1 MPLKKN
7 LIFLAVITAIII
19 LLALSVLQL
28 HWADTLVIDQAVNRV
43 KKNINAAWHVLN
55 DQQGKIT
62 IIAKLLANS
71 PEFSQYENRSV
82 LHKQTILH
90 NVKEQWGL
98 DLLAV
103 FDENGKSLS
112 NLAEPV
118 SESIIKRFVTQ
129 SLQESLSGYADISSE
144 VLEQEHESLRE
155 NCSIR
160 GKIVDALFIFT
171 VVPRRNSAGK
181 PGGVM
186 LAGIRLNNSTTLLDQ
201 IQNDFFKDEL
211 YKGKRIGTAT
221 IFSGPLRVATTVL
234 LDNGERATGTLV
246 SGEVENQVLKRGIPW
261 TGRAEVVDTWY
272 LSRYEPIRNPSGK
285 VVGMLYIGELEQIY
299 IDQKYNS
306 IFTGV
311 GVIFF
316 IILLS
321 FLVSALMIYQARKLE
336 LEKKKVRFDFIRVL
350 GHELKSPINAVEG
363 YLQLMDQ
370 RIVGK
375 IPEAYDKM
383 IKRSLIRIEFMRK
396 LIIDLLDLTR
406 IESGQKKRELTKID
420 VCEVAQESIETMTS
434 SAEERNISFNLIT
447 DQPVRMIADRNEI
460 EIIFNNLIS
469 NAVKYNRDGGRVD
482 VTIKSVDEKVQIDV
496 KDTGIGMREED
507 VTKLF
512 GEFVRIKSKKTS
524 NILGSGLGLS
534 IVKKIVML
542 YNGETHV
549 ISEPD
554 VGSTF
559 TIILKCRFSS

>member
-1 MPLKKN
+1 MSLRKN
-7 LIFLAVITAIII
+7 LIFLAVFTAIII
-19 LLALSVLQL
+19 LLALSILQI
-28 HWADTLVIDQAVNRV
+28 HWVDTLVIDEAVNRV
-43 KKNINAAWHVLN
+43 EKNINAAWHVLN
-55 DQQGKIT
+55 DQHDEIT
-62 IIAKLLANS
+62 IISKLLANN
-71 PEFSQYENRSV
+71 PEFSQFENRSV
-82 LHKQTILH
+82 LQKQTILH
-90 NVKEQWGL
+90 KTKEQWGL
-98 DLLAV
+98 DLFAV
-103 FDENGKSLS
+103 FDKNGKSLS
-112 NLAEPV
+112 NLSEPV
-118 SESIIKRFVTQ
+118 SENIMKRFVTQ
-129 SLQESLSGYADISSE
+129 PLEQPLSGYADISSE
-144 VLEQEHESLRE
+144 VLEQENESFKK

-160 GKIVDALFIFT
+160 GEIVDALFIFT

-181 PGGVM
+181 PDGVL
-186 LAGIRLNNSTTLLDQ
+186 LAGIRLNNSTTLVDQ
-201 IQNDFFKDEL
+201 IQNDFFEDEL
-211 YKGKRIGTAT
+211 YEGKRIGTAT
-221 IFSGPLRVATTVL
+221 IFSGPLRVATNVL

-246 SGEVENQVLKRGIPW
+246 SREVENQVLKKGVPW
-261 TGRAEVVDTWY
+261 TGRAKVVDTWY
-272 LSRYEPIRNPSGK
+272 LSRYEPIRNPSGT

-299 IDQKYNS
+299 IDQKYTS

-375 IPEAYDKM
+375 IPAAYDKM

-406 IESGQKKRELTKID
+406 IESGQKKREFKEID
-420 VCEVAQESIETMTS
+420 VCDVARQSIETMTS
-434 SAEERNISFNLIT
+434 SAQERNISINLVSE
-447 DQPVRMIADRNEI
+447 QPVSMIADQNEI

-469 NAVKYNRDGGRVD
+469 NAVKYNRDGGNVD
-482 VTIKSVDEKVQIDV
+482 VKVKVIDGKVQIDV
-496 KDTGIGMREED
+496 EDTGIGMREQD
-507 VTKLF
+507 VKKLF
-512 GEFVRIKSKKTS
+512 SEFVRIKNKKTS
-524 NILGSGLGLS
+524 NIPGSGLGLS
-534 IVKKIVML
+534 IVKKIVSL

-559 TIILKCRFSS
+559 TIILK